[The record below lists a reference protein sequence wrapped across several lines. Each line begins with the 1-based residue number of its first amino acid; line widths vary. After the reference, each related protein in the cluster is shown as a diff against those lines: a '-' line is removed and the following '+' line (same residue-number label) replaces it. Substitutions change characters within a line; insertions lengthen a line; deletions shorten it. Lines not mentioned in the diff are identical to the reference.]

1 MAIEPNPLEFGKYYH
16 IYNRGINSC
25 DIFYE
30 DDNYHHFKHLIIKY
44 LLPVANCFSWVF
56 MKNHFHLL
64 VKIHEENQILRFQKI
79 RELKTLDAEKRLHM
93 QFSNMFNAYAKAFNI
108 RYNRTGSLFENRF
121 KRKEIFDQEY
131 LRDIIVYIHNNPV
144 KHNFCKH
151 PIEYPWSSY
160 DEYLTKNP
168 ELQFGPEAKVLF
180 KNHLEYKELHF
191 DSLYNPQKYSDLE
204 F

>member
-1 MAIEPNPLEFGKYYH
+1 
-16 IYNRGINSC
+16 
-25 DIFYE
+25 
-30 DDNYHHFKHLIIKY
+30 
-44 LLPVANCFSWVF
+44 

-64 VKIHEENQILRFQKI
+64 VKTHEEDQILRFQKV
-79 RELKTLDAEKRLHM
+79 REFKTLDAEKRLNK
-93 QFSNMFNAYAKAFNI
+93 QFSNMFNAYVKSFNK

-121 KRKEIFDQEY
+121 RRKEVSDKDY
-131 LRDIIVYIHNNPV
+131 LRDVIVYIHNNPV

-160 DEYLTKNP
+160 DEYLTKYP

-191 DSLYNPQKYSDLE
+191 DGLNDTHNNTDWE